1 MSECLVSKFEQHRM
15 FYLQSQWRLLALVT
29 DLQFQ
34 DLAIVGV
41 FGCESSPISRNVRSC
56 VRACVRQLVRQMQ
69 SKAYTSRRERGRFC
83 NIFLEQSLVCIY
95 CLKLEGCLHNFFLIG
110 PHSDAAEPNSAP
122 KIV

>member
-41 FGCESSPISRNVRSC
+41 FSIIATPLHSLLVC
-56 VRACVRQLVRQMQ
+56 VFVQYLTYNCGFVFVHI
-69 SKAYTSRRERGRFC
+69 YTAIGERGKSHISHTRKL
-83 NIFLEQSLVCIY
+83 NI
-95 CLKLEGCLHNFFLIG
+95 
-110 PHSDAAEPNSAP
+110 
-122 KIV
+122 